1 MSKHLQQRLFQL
13 ARIRVVPYVCSMSEL
28 GHLEKV
34 LRHAEERLV
43 LKPGARPAEIL
54 NVYRKFLK
62 VEEHRL
68 RLLHH
73 AGAGGREIA
82 QGRARVMDV
91 ALRHVFRAADENYR
105 QTHPDASVDVSLVA
119 IGGYGRGELSPYSD
133 IDIMFLHNSPAQ
145 ATTDH
150 PYLKEMVG
158 RILYML
164 WDVGLKVGHSTRS
177 ISDAV
182 TQANKDMH
190 SKTSMIESRLLVG
203 DDRIYGSF
211 EHALIKGCVRGH
223 EDEYIAARMEDQ
235 RARHEK
241 HGDTVYL
248 QEPNVKAGCGGL
260 RDFQNLIWM
269 AFFKHGCRKLSDLR
283 QLGFVE
289 ATEQRQLD
297 AAYDFILRVRNAM
310 HYMTNRSCDV
320 IGLGLQPQIAT
331 EFGYRHHDLLRRTEA
346 FMRDYY
352 MHSRNIFLLTNAL
365 ADRMALK
372 PPKPSR
378 LGSLL
383 RRSPKPEEID
393 GFLLHDGLISAS
405 APAIF
410 KQDPLCLIRVF
421 HCLQQRDVELSP
433 ELRSQIRQNLK
444 LINRSFRFSPQARDV
459 FLEIL
464 QHKGQVA
471 RILRRM
477 HEVGFLG
484 KYVPEFGRLTC
495 LVQHE
500 FFHRYTA
507 DEHTIQVIEN
517 LDRIIDAT
525 EPPHASYKKL
535 FQHLQRPHVLY
546 LALLLH
552 DVGKAANVEHHA
564 EASLEMARRV
574 AQRFHLD
581 ADDTAQLLFLVRD
594 HLKLSM
600 LSQRRDIDD
609 QATIDAAAH
618 VVKDEVSLNALML
631 LTFADA
637 AGTSLKTWT
646 EWKEALLWEL
656 FRRTKQTLSGAERAR
671 DILSRRIEQLYA
683 EVSAGLKDR
692 LPLEEIY
699 SHFELMPASYY
710 INTSAEEITRNLMV
724 IHRFLTRQLEVEE
737 AEQALV
743 PVVDWQSFPA
753 QSYSQVSIC
762 TWDRLGLFSKICGS
776 LASAELNILRANVYT
791 RGDHVVLDVFDVC
804 DRNLAAVTDQRAI
817 QTAEGMLERML
828 SDREKL
834 EFADLL
840 HRLRAIRGVAP
851 KIREVRIPTLISFDN
866 DISKGRTI
874 LEIQTEDRLGLLY
887 TITHTLSELG
897 LDISFAKVSTEKG
910 AAIDTFYVQDQL
922 GKKITDPDRLS
933 GFRAKLESAID
944 LLAN

>member
-1 MSKHLQQRLFQL
+1 VSQ
-13 ARIRVVPYVCSMSEL
+13 PGY
-28 GHLEKV
+28 LEKV

-43 LKPGARPAEIL
+43 LKSGARPAEIL
-54 NVYRKFLK
+54 NLYKKFLK

-68 RLLHH
+68 RMLHR
-73 AGAGGREIA
+73 AGGGGREIA
-82 QGRARVMDV
+82 QGRAQMLDV
-91 ALRHVFRAADENYR
+91 VLRHVFQAADENYR
-105 QTHPDASVDVSLVA
+105 QTHPEAAGVSVCLMA

-133 IDIMFLHNSPAQ
+133 IDIMFLHDSSTR
-145 ATTDH
+145 TTSHD
-150 PYLKEMVG
+150 PYLKEMVEQV
-158 RILYML
+158 LYML

-177 ISDAV
+177 VDEAV
-182 TQANKDMH
+182 TQANKDMQ
-190 SKTSMIESRLLVG
+190 SKTSMIESRRLIGHEKIYDSFQQALV
-203 DDRIYGSF
+203 
-211 EHALIKGCVRGH
+211 KNCVKGH
-223 EDEYIAARMEDQ
+223 EDEYITARMEDQ

-241 HGDTVYL
+241 FGDTVYL

-269 AFFKHGCRKLSDLR
+269 AYFKYGCRKLSELR
-283 QLGFVE
+283 QRGFVE
-289 ATEQRQLD
+289 PTEQRQLD

-310 HYMTNRSCDV
+310 HYMTNRACDV
-320 IGLGLQPQIAT
+320 IGLGLQPQIAS

-352 MHSRNIFLLTNAL
+352 THSRNIFLLTNAL
-365 ADRMALK
+365 ADRLALQRA
-372 PPKPSR
+372 KPSR
-378 LGSLL
+378 FGSLL
-383 RRSPKPEEID
+383 RRARKAEEID
-393 GFLLHDGLISAS
+393 GFLLRDGMISAG
-405 APAIF
+405 APTIF
-410 KQDPLCLIRVF
+410 KQDPLRLIRVF
-421 HCLQQRDVELSP
+421 HYVQQRDVELSP

-444 LINRSFRFSPQARDV
+444 LVDRSFRCSEQARDV
-459 FLEIL
+459 FLGIM

-477 HEVGFLG
+477 HEVEFLG
-484 KYVPEFGRLTC
+484 KYIPEFGRLTC

-507 DEHTIQVIEN
+507 DEHTLQVIEN

-525 EPPHASYKKL
+525 EPPHASYKKI
-535 FQHLQRPHVLY
+535 FQHVERPHILY

-552 DVGKAANVEHHA
+552 DVGKAANVERHA
-564 EASLEMARRV
+564 EASLENARRV
-574 AQRFHLD
+574 AQRLRLD
-581 ADDTAQLLFLVRD
+581 ADETTQLLFLVRD

-609 QATIDAAAH
+609 QSTIDAAAR
-618 VVKDEVSLNALML
+618 VAKNEANLDMLML

-637 AGTSLKTWT
+637 AGTSIKTWT

-656 FRRTKQTLSGAERAR
+656 YRRTKQTLSGAERVR
-671 DILSRRIEQLYA
+671 DILSRRIEQLYG
-683 EVSAGLKDR
+683 EVSAELKDK

-710 INTSAEEITRNLMV
+710 INTNAAEIKRHLMV

-737 AEQALV
+737 AGAALV

-776 LASAELNILRANVYT
+776 FASAELNILRANVYT
-791 RGDHVVLDVFDVC
+791 RGDHVVLDMFDVC
-804 DRNLAAVTDQRAI
+804 DKNLAAVTDQRAI

-828 SDREKL
+828 SDRENI
-834 EFADLL
+834 EFADVLK
-840 HRLRAIRGVAP
+840 RLRAIRGPVP
-851 KIREVRIPTLISFDN
+851 GIREVHIPTVISFDN
-866 DISKGRTI
+866 EISKGRTI
-874 LEIQTEDRLGLLY
+874 VEIQTEDRLGLLY

-922 GKKITDPDRLS
+922 GNKITDPDRLS
-933 GFRAKLESAID
+933 AIRAKLESAID
-944 LLAN
+944 LLAT

>member
-1 MSKHLQQRLFQL
+1 MTQQ
-13 ARIRVVPYVCSMSEL
+13 

-43 LKPGARPAEIL
+43 LKSGARPGEIL
-54 NVYRKFLK
+54 NTYKKFLK

-73 AGAGGREIA
+73 AGGGGREIA
-82 QGRARVMDV
+82 QGRAQLMDV
-91 ALRHVFRAADENYR
+91 VLRHVFKAADENYR
-105 QTHPDASVDVSLVA
+105 QTRADDVVTVSLVA
-119 IGGYGRGELSPYSD
+119 IGGFGRGELSPYSD
-133 IDIMFLHNSPAQ
+133 IDIMFLHNSPRR
-145 ATTDH
+145 ATSLH
-150 PYLKEMVG
+150 PYLKEMVEQV
-158 RILYML
+158 LYML

-177 ISDAV
+177 ISEAA
-182 TQANKDMH
+182 TQANRDMQ
-190 SKTSMIESRLLVG
+190 SKTSMIESRLLAG
-203 DDRIYGSF
+203 DEKTYESF
-211 EHALIKGCVRGH
+211 RQTLVRECVKGH

-235 RARHEK
+235 KERHEK
-241 HGDTVYL
+241 YGDSVYL
-248 QEPNVKAGCGGL
+248 QEPNVKSGCGGL

-269 AFFKHGCRKLSDLR
+269 SFFKYGCLKLAELR
-283 QLGFVE
+283 QRGFIE

-297 AAYDFILRVRNAM
+297 AAYDFILRVRNSM
-310 HYMTNRSCDV
+310 HYMTNRACDV

-331 EFGYRHHDLLRRTEA
+331 EFDYRQHDMLRRIEA

-365 ADRMALK
+365 ADRLALK
-372 PPKPSR
+372 PSKASR
-378 LGSLL
+378 LDTLL
-383 RRSPKPEEID
+383 RRRSRKAEAID
-393 GFLLHDGLISAS
+393 GFLIRDGLISAS
-405 APAIF
+405 EPTIF
-410 KQDPLCLIRVF
+410 KQDPLRLMRVF
-421 HCLQQRDVELSP
+421 RYVQQREVELSP

-444 LINRSFRFSPQARDV
+444 WVDRSFQCSPEARDT
-459 FLEIL
+459 FLGIM

-477 HEVGFLG
+477 HEVEFLG

-507 DEHTIQVIEN
+507 DEHTLQVIEH

-525 EPPHASYKKL
+525 GPPHASYKKI
-535 FQHLQRPHVLY
+535 FQQLEHPHVLY

-552 DVGKAANVEHHA
+552 DVGKAANVDHHA
-564 EASLEMARRV
+564 EASLEMARKV
-574 AQRFHLD
+574 ADRLRLG
-581 ADDTAQLLFLVRD
+581 DDETAQLLFLVRD

-600 LSQRRDIDD
+600 LSQRRDLDD
-609 QATIDAAAH
+609 QATIDAAARIA
-618 VVKDEVSLNALML
+618 KNEVSLDELLL

-646 EWKEALLWEL
+646 DWKEALLWEL
-656 FRRTKQTLSGAERAR
+656 YRRTKRTLTGTERAR
-671 DILSRRIEQLYA
+671 DILSRRIEQLYK
-683 EVSAGLKDR
+683 EVSAKLKDQ

-710 INTSAEEITRNLMV
+710 INTSGADVERHLMV

-737 AEQALV
+737 AADALV

-762 TWDRLGLFSKICGS
+762 TWDRLGLFSKICGA

-804 DRNLAAVTDQRAI
+804 DKELAAVTDQRAI
-817 QTAEGMLERML
+817 HTAEGMLERML
-828 SDREKL
+828 SNRENI
-834 EFADLL
+834 EFPEVLK
-840 HRLRAIRGVAP
+840 RLRTIRGEIP
-851 KIREVRIPTLISFDN
+851 RIREVHIPTVIDIDN
-866 DISKGRTI
+866 EISKGRTI
-874 LEIQTEDRLGLLY
+874 IEIQTEDRLGLLF

-897 LDISFAKVSTEKG
+897 LDISFAKISTEKG
-910 AAIDTFYVQDQL
+910 AAIDVFYVQDQL
-922 GKKITDPDRLS
+922 GKKITDEARLD
-933 GFRAKLESAID
+933 GIRGKLETAIN
-944 LLAN
+944 LLAS

>member
-1 MSKHLQQRLFQL
+1 MSQL
-13 ARIRVVPYVCSMSEL
+13 GY
-28 GHLEKV
+28 LEKV

-43 LKPGARPAEIL
+43 LKSGARPAEIL
-54 NVYRKFLK
+54 SLYKKFLK

-68 RLLHH
+68 RMLHH
-73 AGAGGREIA
+73 AGGGGREIA
-82 QGRARVMDV
+82 QGRAHVMDV
-91 ALRHVFRAADENYR
+91 VLRHVFQAADENYR
-105 QTHPDASVDVSLVA
+105 QTHPEAAGVSVSLVA
-119 IGGYGRGELSPYSD
+119 IGGYGRAELSPYSD
-133 IDIMFLHNSPAQ
+133 IDIMFLHDASARTS
-145 ATTDH
+145 AHH
-150 PYLKEMVG
+150 PYLKEIVEQV
-158 RILYML
+158 LYML

-177 ISDAV
+177 VSDAV
-182 TQANKDMH
+182 TQANKDMQ
-190 SKTSMIESRLLVG
+190 SKTAMIESRWLIGHEKIYESFQQALL
-203 DDRIYGSF
+203 
-211 EHALIKGCVRGH
+211 KGCVKGH

-241 HGDTVYL
+241 FGDTVYL

-269 AFFKHGCRKLSDLR
+269 AFFKYGCRKLSELR
-283 QLGFVE
+283 QRGFVE
-289 ATEQRQLD
+289 PTEQRQLD
-297 AAYDFILRVRNAM
+297 TAYDFILRVRNTM

-352 MHSRNIFLLTNAL
+352 LHSRNVFLLTNSL

-372 PPKPSR
+372 PAKSSR
-378 LGSLL
+378 FSSLL
-383 RRSPKPEEID
+383 RRPRKTEEVD
-393 GFLLHDGLISAS
+393 GFLLRDGMISAS
-405 APAIF
+405 APTIF
-410 KQDPLCLIRVF
+410 KQDPLRLMRVF
-421 HCLQQRDVELSP
+421 HYVQQRDVELSP
-433 ELRSQIRQNLK
+433 ELQSQIRQNLK
-444 LINRSFRFSPQARDV
+444 LVDRSFRCSQEARDV
-459 FLEIL
+459 FLAIF

-477 HEVGFLG
+477 HEVEFLD
-484 KYVPEFGRLTC
+484 KYIPEFGRLTC

-517 LDRIIDAT
+517 LDKIIDAT
-525 EPPHASYKKL
+525 EPPHASYKKI
-535 FQHLQRPHVLY
+535 FQHVEHPHVLY

-574 AQRFHLD
+574 GQRLRLD
-581 ADDTAQLLFLVRD
+581 ADETAQLLFLVRD

-609 QATIDAAAH
+609 QSTIDAAAH
-618 VVKDEVSLNALML
+618 IVKDEVNLNALML

-637 AGTSLKTWT
+637 AGTSIKTWT

-656 FRRTKQTLSGAERAR
+656 YRRTKQTLSGAERVR
-671 DILSRRIEQLYA
+671 DILSRRIEQLYG
-683 EVSAGLKDR
+683 EVSAELKDK
-692 LPLEEIY
+692 LPLEEVY

-710 INTSAEEITRNLMV
+710 INTNAAEITRHLMV

-737 AEQALV
+737 AEDALV

-776 LASAELNILRANVYT
+776 FASAELNILRANIYT
-791 RGDHVVLDVFDVC
+791 RGDHVVLDMFDVC
-804 DRNLAAVTDQRAI
+804 DKTLAAVTDQRSI
-817 QTAEGMLERML
+817 QIAEGMLERML
-828 SDREKL
+828 SDREHVQ
-834 EFADLL
+834 FADVLK
-840 HRLRAIRGVAP
+840 RLRMIRGPVPA
-851 KIREVRIPTLISFDN
+851 IREVHIPTVISFDN
-866 DISKGRTI
+866 ETSKGRTI

-897 LDISFAKVSTEKG
+897 LDISFAKISTEKG

-922 GKKITDPDRLS
+922 GNKITDPTRLS
-933 GFRAKLESAID
+933 GTRSKLESAIN
-944 LLAN
+944 LLAS

>member
-1 MSKHLQQRLFQL
+1 MTQQ
-13 ARIRVVPYVCSMSEL
+13 

-43 LKPGARPAEIL
+43 LKSGARPAEIL
-54 NVYRKFLK
+54 AIYKKFLK

-73 AGAGGREIA
+73 AGGGGREIA
-82 QGRARVMDV
+82 QGRAQVMDV
-91 ALRHVFRAADENYR
+91 VLRHVFKAADENYR
-105 QTHPDASVDVSLVA
+105 QTHAGDVVVVSLVA

-133 IDIMFLHNSPAQ
+133 IDIMFLHNSSSR
-145 ATTDH
+145 ATSHH
-150 PYLKEMVG
+150 PYLKEMVEQV
-158 RILYML
+158 LYML

-177 ISDAV
+177 ISEATV
-182 TQANKDMH
+182 QANRDMQ
-190 SKTSMIESRLLVG
+190 SKTSMIESRLLAG
-203 DDRIYGSF
+203 DEKIYETFRQTLVKDSV
-211 EHALIKGCVRGH
+211 KGH
-223 EDEYIAARMEDQ
+223 EAEYIAARMEDQ
-235 RARHEK
+235 KVRHEK
-241 HGDTVYL
+241 FGDSVYL
-248 QEPNVKAGCGGL
+248 QEPNVKGGCGGL

-269 AFFKHGCRKLSDLR
+269 AFFKYGYRKLSELR
-283 QLGFVE
+283 QRDFLA

-310 HYMTNRSCDV
+310 HYMTNRACDV
-320 IGLGLQPQIAT
+320 IGLGLQPQLAS

-365 ADRMALK
+365 ADRLALK
-372 PPKPSR
+372 PTKPSR
-378 LGSLL
+378 LGTLL
-383 RRSPKPEEID
+383 GRRSRKEEAVD
-393 GFLLHDGLISAS
+393 GFLIRDGLISAS
-405 APAIF
+405 EPTIF
-410 KQDPLCLIRVF
+410 KQDPLRLMRVF
-421 HCLQQRDVELSP
+421 RYVQQREVELSP

-444 LINRSFRFSPQARDV
+444 LVDRSFQCSPEARDT
-459 FLEIL
+459 FLGIM

-471 RILRRM
+471 RSLRRM
-477 HEVGFLG
+477 HEVEFLG

-507 DEHTIQVIEN
+507 DEHTLQVIEH

-525 EPPHASYKKL
+525 EPPHANYKKI
-535 FQHLQRPHVLY
+535 FQQVEHPHVLY

-552 DVGKAANVEHHA
+552 DIGKAANVDHHA
-564 EASLEMARRV
+564 EASLEMARKV
-574 AQRFHLD
+574 ADRLRLG
-581 ADDTAQLLFLVRD
+581 DDETAQLLFLVRD

-600 LSQRRDIDD
+600 LSQRRDLDD
-609 QATIDAAAH
+609 QATIDAAARI
-618 VVKDEVSLNALML
+618 VKDEVSLKQLLL

-646 EWKEALLWEL
+646 DWKEALLWEL
-656 FRRTKQTLSGAERAR
+656 YRRTKQTLTGAARAR
-671 DILSRRIEQLYA
+671 DILSRRIEQLYK
-683 EVSAGLKDR
+683 EVSAKLKNQ

-710 INTSAEEITRNLMV
+710 INTSAADVERHLML

-737 AEQALV
+737 ATDALV

-762 TWDRLGLFSKICGS
+762 TWDRLGLFSKICGA

-804 DRNLAAVTDQRAI
+804 DKELAAVTDQRAI

-828 SDREKL
+828 SNRENI
-834 EFADLL
+834 EFPEMLK
-840 HRLRAIRGVAP
+840 RLRTIRGEIP
-851 KIREVRIPTLISFDN
+851 RIREVHIPTVIDIDN
-866 DISKGRTI
+866 EISKGRTI
-874 LEIQTEDRLGLLY
+874 VEIQTEDRLGLLF

-897 LDISFAKVSTEKG
+897 LDISFAKISTEKG
-910 AAIDTFYVQDQL
+910 AAIDVFYVQDQL
-922 GKKITDPDRLS
+922 GNKITDPARL
-933 GFRAKLESAID
+933 GGIRAKLEAAIN
-944 LLAN
+944 LLAS

>member
-1 MSKHLQQRLFQL
+1 MTQQ
-13 ARIRVVPYVCSMSEL
+13 

-34 LRHAEERLV
+34 LRHAEKRLV
-43 LKPGARPAEIL
+43 LKSGARPAEIL
-54 NVYRKFLK
+54 NVYKKFLK

-73 AGAGGREIA
+73 AGGGGREIA
-82 QGRARVMDV
+82 QGRAQVMDV
-91 ALRHVFRAADENYR
+91 VLRHVFKAADENYR
-105 QTHPDASVDVSLVA
+105 QTRAGDVVTVSLVA

-133 IDIMFLHNSPAQ
+133 IDIMFLHNSSSR
-145 ATTDH
+145 ATSLH
-150 PYLKEMVG
+150 PYLKEMVEQV
-158 RILYML
+158 LYML

-177 ISDAV
+177 IGEAAA
-182 TQANKDMH
+182 QANKDMQ
-190 SKTSMIESRLLVG
+190 SKTSMIESRLLAG
-203 DDRIYGSF
+203 DEKIYESF
-211 EHALIKGCVRGH
+211 RQTLVKECVKGH

-235 RARHEK
+235 KVRHEK
-241 HGDTVYL
+241 FGDSVYL
-248 QEPNVKAGCGGL
+248 QEPNVKGGCGGL

-269 AFFKHGCRKLSDLR
+269 AFFKYGCRKLSELR
-283 QLGFVE
+283 QRGFLE

-297 AAYDFILRVRNAM
+297 AAYDFILRVRNSM
-310 HYMTNRSCDV
+310 HYMTNRACDV

-331 EFGYRHHDLLRRTEA
+331 EFGYRQHDLLRRTEA

-365 ADRMALK
+365 ADRLALK
-372 PPKPSR
+372 PSKPSR
-378 LGSLL
+378 LGTLL
-383 RRSPKPEEID
+383 GRRSHKEEAID
-393 GFLLHDGLISAS
+393 GFLIRDGLISAS
-405 APAIF
+405 EPTIF
-410 KQDPLCLIRVF
+410 KQDPLRLMRVF
-421 HCLQQRDVELSP
+421 RYVQQRDVELSP

-444 LINRSFRFSPQARDV
+444 LVDRSFQCSPEARDT
-459 FLEIL
+459 FLGIL

-471 RILRRM
+471 RSLRRM
-477 HEVGFLG
+477 HEVEFLG

-507 DEHTIQVIEN
+507 DEHTLQVIEH

-525 EPPHASYKKL
+525 EPPHTSYKKI
-535 FQHLQRPHVLY
+535 FQQLEHPHVLY

-552 DVGKAANVEHHA
+552 DVGKAANVDHHA
-564 EASLEMARRV
+564 EASLEMARKV
-574 AQRFHLD
+574 ADRLRLG
-581 ADDTAQLLFLVRD
+581 DDETAQLLFLVRD

-600 LSQRRDIDD
+600 LSQRRDLDD
-609 QATIDAAAH
+609 QATIDAAARI
-618 VVKDEVSLNALML
+618 VKDEVSLNQLLL

-646 EWKEALLWEL
+646 DWKEALLWEL
-656 FRRTKQTLSGAERAR
+656 YRRTKQTLTGAARAR
-671 DILSRRIEQLYA
+671 DILSRRIEQLYK
-683 EVSAGLKDR
+683 EVSAKLKNQ

-710 INTSAEEITRNLMV
+710 INTSGADVERHLMV

-737 AEQALV
+737 AADALV

-762 TWDRLGLFSKICGS
+762 TWDRLGLFSKICGA

-804 DRNLAAVTDQRAI
+804 DKDLAAVTDQRAI

-828 SDREKL
+828 SNRENI
-834 EFADLL
+834 EFPEVLK
-840 HRLRAIRGVAP
+840 RLRTIRGETP
-851 KIREVRIPTLISFDN
+851 RIREVRIPTVIDIDN
-866 DISKGRTI
+866 EISKGRTI
-874 LEIQTEDRLGLLY
+874 VEIQTEDRLGLLF

-897 LDISFAKVSTEKG
+897 LDISFAKISTEKG
-910 AAIDTFYVQDQL
+910 AAIDVFYVQDQL
-922 GKKITDPDRLS
+922 GNKITDPPRLD
-933 GFRAKLESAID
+933 GVRAKLEAAIN
-944 LLAN
+944 LLAS